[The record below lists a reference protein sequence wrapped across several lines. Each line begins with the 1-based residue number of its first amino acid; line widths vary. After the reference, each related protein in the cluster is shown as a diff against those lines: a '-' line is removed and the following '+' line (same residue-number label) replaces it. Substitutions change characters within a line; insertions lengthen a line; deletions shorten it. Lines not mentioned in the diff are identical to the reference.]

1 MRMKPNS
8 LWSRAAVTL
17 GLLWFVAVILAYYAV
32 HKPVSGAQIDA
43 MRDLFVTAVGWLSVI
58 SLANLIGWGA
68 IRKLSNLERAER
80 LALQMGFGLGMIALV
95 LLALGMVGAIS
106 QLLLWL
112 LVLLPLPLSLYRLYK
127 DARNLHRPPTRAL
140 VILVAVT
147 LLLILIRALSPPTA
161 WDSLVYHLTGPK
173 LYHEAGR
180 IHHDIDL
187 AYLGFPKAG
196 SMIYLLGLQLA
207 GPGLAQLLHLTFF
220 GLILVLTP
228 GLVRQAAPGRGWLS
242 IAILVAVP
250 SAALLAGWAYVEWI
264 AAFGALASYTLIR
277 ASDSGRVDRALIL
290 AAFFAALALNSK
302 YTTIWIVFGL
312 SLVVLLRGRSFRR
325 WAAFLFGIAI
335 FAVPFLLSNL
345 LLTGNPVYPFFFEG
359 VFWDSH
365 RAFWYSRVGTG
376 LDLSKLITAPWDASI
391 WGLEG
396 GYYEGHANYGATVG
410 PLLLA
415 LIPLVTLRL
424 LLDRSARQ
432 GSVRDLV
439 VITAAAY
446 LGWIWQLSFSIL
458 LVQSRLLFPALPFF
472 AALAVVGFDTVGRVG
487 RWGVSVRFVLGGL
500 VAFVLA
506 LTATSMIF
514 DTMQADYLS
523 VTFGA
528 ETERAYLE
536 RRLGYHYEAMQE
548 INSLDEGSTVR
559 FLWEPRSYYCLKA
572 VICEPDAL
580 LDRWWHDRQH
590 YSTVDELMNRWVED
604 GVTHVLYHRTGAET
618 VRTADF
624 DPLDDGDW
632 EALDRFLEES
642 LVPLRAFGE
651 TYVLYEIQR

>member
-8 LWSRAAVTL
+8 FWSRAAVTL

-32 HKPVSGAQIDA
+32 HKPVSGSQIDA
-43 MRDLFVTAVGWLSVI
+43 MRDLAVTAVGWVSVL

-68 IRKLSNLERAER
+68 IRRLSNLERAER
-80 LALQMGFGLGMIALV
+80 LVLQLGFGLGAIALV
-95 LLALGMVGAIS
+95 LLAIGMLGVSS

-127 DARNLHRPPTRAL
+127 DVRELRRPSMPAL
-140 VILVAVT
+140 VIFVALI
-147 LLLILIRALSPPTA
+147 LLLILIRALAPPTA

-173 LYHEAGR
+173 LYQEAGR

-196 SMIYLLGLQLA
+196 SMIYLLGLQLV

-220 GLILVLTP
+220 GMTLVLTP
-228 GLVRQAAPGRGWLS
+228 GLVRQSAPGRGWLS

-277 ASDSGRVDRALIL
+277 ASDSEKVDRALIL

-312 SLVVLLRGRSFRR
+312 SVVVLLRGRSFRR
-325 WAAFLFGIAI
+325 WGAYLLGAAI
-335 FAVPFLLSNL
+335 FVVPFLLSNL
-345 LLTGNPVYPFFFEG
+345 VLTGNPVYPFVFDG

-365 RAFWYSRVGTG
+365 RTFWYSRVGTG
-376 LDLSKLITAPWDASI
+376 LGFSGLATAPWDATI

-396 GYYEGHANYGATVG
+396 GYYEGHATYGATVG

-439 VITAAAY
+439 VVAGAAY
-446 LGWIWQLSFSIL
+446 LGWIAQLSFSIL

-472 AALAVVGFDTVGRVG
+472 VALAVVGFDTVGHVG

-514 DTMQADYLS
+514 DTMQADFLS

-528 ETERAYLE
+528 ESEEAYLE
-536 RRLGYHYEAMQE
+536 RRLGYHYEAMQA
-548 INSLDEGSTVR
+548 INRLDEGSTVR
-559 FLWEPRSYYCLKA
+559 FLWEPRSYYCSGA
-572 VICEPDAL
+572 VTCEPDAL
-580 LDRWWHDRQH
+580 LDRWWHERQH
-590 YSTVDELMNRWVED
+590 FSTPQEIANRWMEE
-604 GVTHVLYHRTGAET
+604 GVTHVLYHRTGAGT
-618 VRTADF
+618 VRTAKF
-624 DPLDDGDW
+624 DPLNNGDW
-632 EALDRFLEES
+632 EALDRFLKES
-642 LVPLRAFGE
+642 LIPLSAFGE
-651 TYVLYEIQR
+651 GYVLYELQP

>member
-8 LWSRAAVTL
+8 FWSRAAVTL

-32 HKPVSGAQIDA
+32 HKPVSGSQIDA
-43 MRDLFVTAVGWLSVI
+43 MRDLAVTAVGWVSVL

-68 IRKLSNLERAER
+68 IRRLSNLERAER
-80 LALQMGFGLGMIALV
+80 LVLQLGFGLGAIALV
-95 LLALGMVGAIS
+95 LLAIGMLGVSS

-127 DARNLHRPPTRAL
+127 DVRELRRPSTPAL
-140 VILVAVT
+140 VIFVALI
-147 LLLILIRALSPPTA
+147 LLLILIRALAPPTA

-173 LYHEAGR
+173 LYQEAGR

-196 SMIYLLGLQLA
+196 SMIYLLGLQLV

-220 GLILVLTP
+220 GMTLVLTP
-228 GLVRQAAPGRGWLS
+228 GLVRQSAPGRGWLS

-277 ASDSGRVDRALIL
+277 ASDSEKVDRALIL

-312 SLVVLLRGRSFRR
+312 SVVVLLRGRSFRR
-325 WAAFLFGIAI
+325 WGAYLLGAAI
-335 FAVPFLLSNL
+335 FVVPFLLSNL
-345 LLTGNPVYPFFFEG
+345 VLTGNPVYPFVFDG

-365 RAFWYSRVGTG
+365 RTFWYSRVGTG
-376 LDLSKLITAPWDASI
+376 LGFSGLATAPWDATI

-396 GYYEGHANYGATVG
+396 GYYEGHATYGATVG

-439 VITAAAY
+439 VVAGAAY
-446 LGWIWQLSFSIL
+446 LGWIAQLSFSIL

-472 AALAVVGFDTVGRVG
+472 VALAAVGFDTVGQVG

-506 LTATSMIF
+506 LTATTMIF
-514 DTMQADYLS
+514 DTMQADFLS

-528 ETERAYLE
+528 ESEEAYLE
-536 RRLGYHYEAMQE
+536 RRLGYHYEAMQA
-548 INSLDEGSTVR
+548 INRLDQGSTVR
-559 FLWEPRSYYCLKA
+559 FLWEPRSYYCSEA
-572 VICEPDAL
+572 VTCEPDAL
-580 LDRWWHDRQH
+580 LDRWWHERQH
-590 YSTVDELMNRWVED
+590 FSTPQEIANRWMEE
-604 GVTHVLYHRTGAET
+604 GVTHVLYHRTGAGT
-618 VRTADF
+618 VRTAKF
-624 DPLDDGDW
+624 DPLNNGDW
-632 EALDRFLEES
+632 EALDRFLKES
-642 LVPLRAFGE
+642 LIPLSAFGE
-651 TYVLYEIQR
+651 GYVLYELQP

>member
-43 MRDLFVTAVGWLSVI
+43 MRDLLVTAVGWLSVLT
-58 SLANLIGWGA
+58 LANLIGWGA

-80 LALQMGFGLGMIALV
+80 LALQVGFGLGMIALV
-95 LLALGMVGAIS
+95 LLALGMVGATS

-112 LVLLPLPLSLYRLYK
+112 LVLLPLPLSLYRMYK

-140 VILVAVT
+140 VIFITVA

-173 LYHEAGR
+173 LYQEAGR

-325 WAAFLFGIAI
+325 WAAFLFGTTI
-335 FAVPFLLSNL
+335 FVVPFLLSNL
-345 LLTGNPVYPFFFEG
+345 VLTGNPVYPFFFEG
-359 VFWDSH
+359 VFWDGH

-376 LDLSKLITAPWDASI
+376 LELSELITAPWDASI

-396 GYYEGHANYGATVG
+396 GYYEGHATYGATVG

-415 LIPLVTLRL
+415 LIPLVALRL

-446 LGWIWQLSFSIL
+446 LGWLLQLSFSIL

-487 RWGVSVRFVLGGL
+487 RWGISVRFVLGGL

-506 LTATSMIF
+506 LTVTSMIF
-514 DTMQADYLS
+514 DTMQADFLS

-536 RRLGYHYEAMQE
+536 RRLGSHYEAMQE
-548 INSLDEGSTVR
+548 INRLDEGSTVR
-559 FLWEPRSYYCLKA
+559 FLWEPRSYYCSKA

-604 GVTHVLYHRTGAET
+604 GVTHVLYHRAGAET

-642 LVPLRAFGE
+642 LVPLSAFGE
-651 TYVLYEIQR
+651 TYVLYEIKQ

>member
-8 LWSRAAVTL
+8 FWSRAAVTL

-32 HKPVSGAQIDA
+32 HKPVSGSQIDA
-43 MRDLFVTAVGWLSVI
+43 MRDLAVTAVGWVSVL

-68 IRKLSNLERAER
+68 IRRLSNLERAER
-80 LALQMGFGLGMIALV
+80 LVLQLGFGLGAIALV
-95 LLALGMVGAIS
+95 LLAIGMLGVSS

-127 DARNLHRPPTRAL
+127 DVHKLRRPSTPAL
-140 VILVAVT
+140 VIFVALI
-147 LLLILIRALSPPTA
+147 LLLILIRALAPPTA

-173 LYHEAGR
+173 LYQEAGR

-196 SMIYLLGLQLA
+196 SMIYLLGLQLV

-220 GLILVLTP
+220 GMTLVLTP
-228 GLVRQAAPGRGWLS
+228 GLVRQSAPGRGWLS

-277 ASDSGRVDRALIL
+277 ASDSEKVDRALIL

-312 SLVVLLRGRSFRR
+312 SVVVLLRGRSFRR
-325 WAAFLFGIAI
+325 WGAYLLGAAI
-335 FAVPFLLSNL
+335 FVVPFLLSNL
-345 LLTGNPVYPFFFEG
+345 VLTGNPVYPFVFDG

-365 RAFWYSRVGTG
+365 RTFWYSRAGTG
-376 LDLSKLITAPWDASI
+376 LGFSGLATAPWDATI

-396 GYYEGHANYGATVG
+396 GYYEGHATYGATVG

-439 VITAAAY
+439 VVAGAAY
-446 LGWIWQLSFSIL
+446 LGWIAQLSFSIL

-472 AALAVVGFDTVGRVG
+472 VALAVVGFDTVGQVG

-506 LTATSMIF
+506 LTATSGIF
-514 DTMQADYLS
+514 DTMQADFLS

-528 ETERAYLE
+528 ESEEAYLE
-536 RRLGYHYEAMQE
+536 RRLGYHYEAMQA
-548 INSLDEGSTVR
+548 INRLDEGSTVR
-559 FLWEPRSYYCLKA
+559 FLWEPRSYYCSEA
-572 VICEPDAL
+572 VTCEPDAL
-580 LDRWWHDRQH
+580 LDRWWHERQH
-590 YSTVDELMNRWVED
+590 FSTPQEIANRWMEE
-604 GVTHVLYHRTGAET
+604 GVTHVLYHRTGAGT
-618 VRTADF
+618 VRTAKF
-624 DPLDDGDW
+624 DPLNNGDW
-632 EALDRFLEES
+632 EALDRFLKES
-642 LVPLRAFGE
+642 LIPLSAFGE
-651 TYVLYEIQR
+651 GYVLYELQP

>member
-1 MRMKPNS
+1 MKMKPNS

-32 HKPVSGAQIDA
+32 HKPVSGSQIDA
-43 MRDLFVTAVGWLSVI
+43 MRDLAVTAVGWISVL

-68 IRKLSNLERAER
+68 IRRLSNLEHAER
-80 LALQMGFGLGMIALV
+80 LVLQVGFGLGVIGLT
-95 LLALGMVGAIS
+95 LLALGMAGATS

-127 DARNLHRPPTRAL
+127 DARELRRPSTRAL
-140 VILVAVT
+140 GIFVALV

-173 LYHEAGR
+173 LYQEAGR

-196 SMIYLLGLQLA
+196 SMIYLLGLQLV

-220 GLILVLTP
+220 GMTLVLTP
-228 GLVRQAAPGRGWLS
+228 GLVRQSAPGRGWLS

-277 ASDSGRVDRALIL
+277 ASDSEKVDRALIL

-312 SLVVLLRGRSFRR
+312 SVVVLLRGRSVRR
-325 WAAFLFGIAI
+325 WVAFIFGAAI
-335 FAVPFLLSNL
+335 FVVPFLLSNL
-345 LLTGNPVYPFFFEG
+345 LLTGNPVYPFVFDG

-376 LDLSKLITAPWDASI
+376 LGFSGLATAPWEATI

-396 GYYEGHANYGATVG
+396 GYYEGHAAYGATVG

-439 VITAAAY
+439 VISGAAY
-446 LGWIWQLSFSIL
+446 LGWIVQLSFSIL

-472 AALAVVGFDTVGRVG
+472 VALAVVGFDTVGQVG

-514 DTMQADYLS
+514 STMQADFLS

-528 ETERAYLE
+528 ETEEAYLE
-536 RRLGYHYEAMQE
+536 RRLGYHYEAMQAT
-548 INSLDEGSTVR
+548 NRLDEGSTVR
-559 FLWEPRSYYCLKA
+559 FLWEPRSFYCSEA
-572 VICEPDAL
+572 VNCEPDAL

-590 YSTVDELMNRWVED
+590 FSTAQEIANRWMEE

-618 VRTADF
+618 VRTAEF

-632 EALDRFLEES
+632 KALERFLKEN
-642 LVPLRAFGE
+642 LVPLSTFGE
-651 TYVLYEIQR
+651 AYVLYELQP